1 MYLWQHIVSITADC
15 DRDALVIEVV
25 KEGAGELVCCN
36 QPMELMTLQRTQ
48 NEKFEYHVPF
58 VIEHEDCNEV
68 QVGEKPHPMTQ
79 EHHIEFI
86 EIYTKDNTKILRK
99 YLAPDEHPSVKVPK
113 CFDIGRAVALCNLHG
128 LWEKP

>member
-1 MYLWQHIVSITADC
+1 MSSKLDLYKCNLCEQE
-15 DRDALVIEVV
+15 IEVV

-36 QPMELMTLQRTQ
+36 QPMELITPQRTE

-86 EIYTKDNTKILRK
+86 EVYTKDNTKILRK
-99 YLAPDEHPSVKVPK
+99 YLNPEEHPSVKIPK
-113 CFDIGRAVALCNLHG
+113 CFDIGRAVAMCNLHG